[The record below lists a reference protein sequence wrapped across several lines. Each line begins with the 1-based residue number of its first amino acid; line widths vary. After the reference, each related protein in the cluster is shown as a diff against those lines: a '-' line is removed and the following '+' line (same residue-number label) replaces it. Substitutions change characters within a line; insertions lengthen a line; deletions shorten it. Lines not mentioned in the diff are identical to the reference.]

1 MDSWDDE
8 EFEVPTL
15 NDKKPV
21 VANWDDSEE
30 EEEEVKPVVAAK
42 PAAPTGPL
50 KPKQLKKM
58 MLKEQEE
65 KHKLEVAIA
74 KARAEEERHMTA
86 DELKAKQQRSIEE
99 ADFENTLDAF
109 GLSTSNAVKTKVAK
123 AGDLETVVSDMKLV
137 TLADH
142 EDLGSLVGKRLVN
155 SNAKYVV
162 EFMKTLISHAST
174 NLTAND
180 MNDLTTIINV
190 IKNEKI
196 QAAKPKG
203 KKKKVTGKQGYAKVE
218 RATGGAGAGA
228 NVEDYDYG
236 DDDFDDFM

>member
-8 EFEVPTL
+8 EFEVPVL
-15 NDKKPV
+15 NNQKPV
-21 VANWDDSEE
+21 AANWDDSEE
-30 EEEEVKPVVAAK
+30 EEEEVKPVVAK

-50 KPKQLKKM
+50 KPKQIKKM

-65 KHKLEVAIA
+65 KHKIEVALA
-74 KARAEEERHMTA
+74 KARAEEERNMTA
-86 DELKAKQQRSIEE
+86 DQLKAKQQRSIED
-99 ADFENTLDAF
+99 ADFENALDAF
-109 GLSTSNAVKTKVAK
+109 GLSTSTAVKTKVAN
-123 AGDLETVVSDMKLV
+123 DIETVVSDMKLV
-137 TLADH
+137 TLGDH
-142 EDLGSLVGKRLVN
+142 EELGSLVGKRLIN

-162 EFMKTLISHAST
+162 EFMKTLIAHAST

-180 MNDLTTIINV
+180 MNDITTIINV

-196 QAAKPKG
+196 AAAKPKG

-218 RATGGAGAGA
+218 RSTGAA
-228 NVEDYDYG
+228 NMDDYDYG